1 MSQPSYETFKA
12 QFPGEQ
18 EIVHLIARDTA
29 NEETIGVCQYLQI
42 NRVGWIRML
51 YVREDWRC
59 HGVASRFIEM
69 CREIAERNQMDSL
82 TLNVRTENQT
92 AKAVCLKRGFRHVA
106 NGEIW
111 SLTP

>member
-1 MSQPSYETFKA
+1 MRLLLVPD
-12 QFPGEQ
+12 P
-18 EIVHLIARDTA
+18 
-29 NEETIGVCQYLQI
+29 
-42 NRVGWIRML
+42 
-51 YVREDWRC
+51 
-59 HGVASRFIEM
+59 ASPYGQDAF

-106 NGEIW
+106 DGEIW